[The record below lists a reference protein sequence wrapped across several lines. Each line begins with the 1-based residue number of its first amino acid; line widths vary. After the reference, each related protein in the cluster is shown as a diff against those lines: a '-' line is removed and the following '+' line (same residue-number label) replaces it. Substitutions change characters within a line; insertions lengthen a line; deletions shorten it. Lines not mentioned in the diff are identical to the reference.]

1 MFPLG
6 GVHERLYRAGMTE
19 HTRDELVQLL
29 ASERAAR
36 VEAEAANRSKDEFLA
51 MLSHELRTPLTAIAG
66 WARMLRGTMLDRDA
80 TARALEAIE
89 RNARVQTQLIDDVLD
104 LSRILTGTL
113 EIAREPVLVTPAIEA
128 ALEAVAEAATRRK
141 ITIETTLDPSVG
153 TVLGDEM
160 RLSQIVTHLLTH
172 AMKSTPDE
180 GRIGVRLEEIGGN
193 VVLTVEAPQGHAPR
207 PSTPGGHGFG
217 LAIVQHL
224 VKEHGGTVTV
234 DDEGVDAGAR
244 FTVLLPRLEGSRT
257 SSSRRVEAESPAD
270 VDLHH
275 VNVLVVDD
283 DPDGRDVIGEILRTR
298 GAQVLALGSA
308 EEALSVL
315 ARLVPD
321 VLVSDIGLGGIDGLG
336 LMQRV
341 RALPGPVGA
350 VPAIALTAYARP
362 EDRARAFGAGYQI
375 HITKP
380 IEPTELRAA
389 VAKLTSQS
397 RGS

>member
-1 MFPLG
+1 
-6 GVHERLYRAGMTE
+6 MTE
-19 HTRDELVQLL
+19 PTRDELVQLL

-36 VEAEAANRSKDEFLA
+36 AEAQAANRSKDEFLA
-51 MLSHELRTPLTAIAG
+51 MLAHELRTPLTAIAG
-66 WARMLRGTMLDRDA
+66 WARMLQGTMLDRDA

-89 RNARVQTQLIDDVLD
+89 RNARVQTQLIDDLLD

-128 ALEAVAEAATRRK
+128 ALEAVAEAAARRK

-172 AMKSTPDE
+172 AMKSTPDG
-180 GRIGVRLEEIGGN
+180 GRIAVRLEEIGGN
-193 VVLTVEAPQGHAPR
+193 VVLAVEATQGDAPR

-217 LAIVQHL
+217 LAVVQHL

-234 DDEGVDAGAR
+234 DGDGVDAGAR
-244 FTVLLPRLEGSRT
+244 FTVLLPRLEGPRT
-257 SSSRRVEAESPAD
+257 SSPRRADAESPAD
-270 VDLHH
+270 VDLRD

-283 DPDGRDVIGEILRTR
+283 DPDGRDVIREILRTR
-298 GAQVLALGSA
+298 GAEVLALGSA

-350 VPAIALTAYARP
+350 VPAIALTAYSRP
-362 EDRARAFGAGYQI
+362 EDRARAFGAGFQI

-380 IEPTELRAA
+380 IEPTELQAA